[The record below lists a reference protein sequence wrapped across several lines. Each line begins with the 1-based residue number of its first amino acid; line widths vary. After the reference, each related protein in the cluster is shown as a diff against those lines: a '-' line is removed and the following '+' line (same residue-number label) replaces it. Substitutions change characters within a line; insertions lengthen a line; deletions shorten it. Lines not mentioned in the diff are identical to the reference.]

1 MYYIQNLCAVRKGAG
16 TNQEQALT
24 ESDTEARPLFSEP
37 SFAIPGVLECF
48 DPAADPVPVL
58 FESPHSGTRY
68 PDDFHSHVPL
78 LELRQ
83 SEDAWVDEL
92 YAAAPRHGAFLIRA
106 LFPRIYIDP
115 NRHPRDID
123 PLLLNGE
130 WPETLVPSEKT
141 RSGIGL
147 IWRLAPTSK
156 PIYAAPLSVT
166 ETQARLATYYHP
178 YHEAIAQT
186 LDRLQ
191 EMFGATWH
199 VDCHSMPSIANERAV
214 DAGEARPD
222 FAIGDRDGTTCSP
235 MFTEFIVETLRG
247 MGYDVRINSPYKGVE
262 LVRRHGDPVNRR
274 NSVQIEVNRRLYMNE
289 EKIEKTNGFKELQEN
304 ITKLIKAITDYTK
317 AATV

>member
-1 MYYIQNLCAVRKGAG
+1 M
-16 TNQEQALT
+16 T
-24 ESDTEARPLFSEP
+24 ESEAESRPLFSDP
-37 SFAIPGVLECF
+37 SFAMPGVLECF

-58 FESPHSGTRY
+58 FESPHSGSLY
-68 PDDFHSHVPL
+68 PDDFHTQVPL

-83 SEDAWVDEL
+83 GEDAWVDEL
-92 YAAAPRHGAFLIRA
+92 YAAAPGYGAFLIRA

-123 PLLLNGE
+123 PLLLDGE
-130 WPETLVPSEKT
+130 
-141 RSGIGL
+141 
-147 IWRLAPTSK
+147 WRLAPTSK
-156 PIYAAPLSVT
+156 PIYAAPLTVAA
-166 ETQARLATYYHP
+166 TQARLATYYHP

-199 VDCHSMPSIANERAV
+199 VDCHSMPSIANERAP
-214 DAGEARPD
+214 DPGEARPD

-247 MGYDVRINSPYKGVE
+247 MGYDVRINHPYKGVE

-274 NSVQIEVNRRLYMNE
+274 NSVQIEVNRRLYMDE
-289 EKIEKTNGFKELQEN
+289 EKIEKTNDFNELQGN
-304 ITKLIKAITDYTK
+304 ITKMIKAITEYAK